1 VRNTTPEKDVIHMRY
16 LFAASFVT
24 VVVAAVLAYAVP
36 SEAGPSFSNSTM
48 TTTPTTSTTTNMPA
62 PPGHMGY

>member
-1 VRNTTPEKDVIHMRY
+1 MTPEKDVIQMRN
-16 LFAASFVT
+16 LLAGSFMA
-24 VVVAAVLAYAVP
+24 VVVAAVLAYAGP
-36 SEAGPSFSNSTM
+36 SEAGPSFSDSTM